1 MYVLRVM
8 GSDNII
14 YCVYHCLC
22 YFSQVLRTSVE
33 TLSSGPLNKQP
44 RIRPPGLATYY
55 AQWSKS
61 SRCILLATEFCVSFN
76 VARPVNYTK
85 SARATLL
92 SPLWQGGEATGSIS
106 PNLANTSV
114 FGPLRLVT
122 CHSSYCR
129 CHKGLVHKGAAQ
141 SPFQHFLIPKRV

>member
-8 GSDNII
+8 CSDNII
-14 YCVYHCLC
+14 YCAYHSL
-22 YFSQVLRTSVE
+22 YYSSQVLRTSVE
-33 TLSSGPLNKQP
+33 TLSSGTLNKQP
-44 RIRPPGLATYY
+44 RIGPPDLATYY

-61 SRCILLATEFCVSFN
+61 PRCILLATEFCVSCK
-76 VARPVNYTK
+76 VARPVNDTK
-85 SARATLL
+85 SARVTLV

-106 PNLANTSV
+106 PKLANTSV

-141 SPFQHFLIPKRV
+141 SPFQHFLIPMRV